1 MIVRKVTCPT
11 CGNDTRV
18 NNTKEEQKCEFCR
31 RPISVK
37 FEMGKAKGRSHW
49 KVIVEALPFERNFKR
64 PNQNRGY
71 KIKSV
76 SKYREEDIYG
86 KV

>member
-1 MIVRKVTCPT
+1 MIVRKATCPV

-37 FEMGKAKGRSHW
+37 FEMRKAGGKNRW
-49 KVIVEALPFERNFKR
+49 KVSVEAMPFERRSDYK
-64 PNQNRGY
+64 PP
-71 KIKSV
+71 KIKSL

>member
-1 MIVRKVTCPT
+1 MIVRKATCPV

-18 NNTKEEQKCEFCR
+18 NNTREEQKCELCR

-37 FEMGKAKGRSHW
+37 FEMRKAGGKNRW
-49 KVIVEALPFERNFKR
+49 KVTVEAAPFERRHDYK
-64 PNQNRGY
+64 PNY
-71 KIKSV
+71 KIKNL
-76 SKYREEDIYG
+76 SKYREEEMYG